1 MSAEAGK
8 RTSQEAEKRTGSEA
22 GKHTTPETGKRASPE
37 TGRRT
42 SGGPARQQDGARRLA
57 PAPVLD
63 VDPLLDDPQTR
74 IVVCCG
80 SGGVGKTTTAAALG
94 LRAAE
99 RGRKVVVLT
108 IDPARRLAQSMGI
121 DSLDNTPRR
130 VKGVDD
136 SAGGELHAMM
146 LDMKRTFDEI
156 VEAHADPDRAA
167 AILGN
172 PFYQSLSAGFA
183 GTQEYMA
190 MEKLGQLRGRDEWD
204 LIVVDTPPSRS
215 ALDFLDAPKRLGSFL
230 DGKLIRVLLAPAK
243 VGGRAGMKF
252 LNVGMSMMTGVLG
265 KVLGG
270 QFLKDVQTFVAA
282 MDSMFGGFRTRA
294 DATYKLLQAPGTAFL
309 VVAAPERDALREA
322 AYFVQRLAAEDMP
335 LAGLVLNRVHGS
347 GADRLS
353 AERAIAAAENLEDP
367 RIVDQSD
374 GKAGVRN
381 SPDTQGSS
389 ESAEPE
395 SGAAPDATAPG
406 SAPTPSPEA
415 PSPTAPG
422 TPADP
427 SAGTQA
433 TAPDATPDGTP
444 ERSVDGLAAGLL
456 RLHAER
462 MHLLAREQRTR
473 DRFTARHPEVAV
485 TEVAAL
491 PGDVHDLAG
500 LRDVG
505 ARLATDR
512 PELPDPGA

>member
-1 MSAEAGK
+1 MTPDPAAMPDSAHVNDPAQAPDG
-8 RTSQEAEKRTGSEA
+8 
-22 GKHTTPETGKRASPE
+22 HRAISAP
-37 TGRRT
+37 
-42 SGGPARQQDGARRLA
+42 RLLA
-57 PAPVLD
+57 
-63 VDPLLDDPQTR
+63 VDPLIDDPETR

-80 SGGVGKTTTAAALG
+80 AGGVGKTTTAAALG

-130 VKGVDD
+130 VKGID
-136 SAGGELHAMM
+136 GNGELHAMM

-156 VEAHADPDRAA
+156 VEAHADPDRASG
-167 AILGN
+167 ILSN

-190 MEKLGQLRGRDEWD
+190 MEKLGQLRARDEWD

-252 LNVGMSMMTGVLG
+252 LNVGMSMMTGALG
-265 KVLGG
+265 KLLGG
-270 QFLKDVQTFVAA
+270 QLLKDVQTFVAA

-322 AYFVQRLAAEDMP
+322 AYFVERLAAEDMP

-347 GADRLS
+347 GAAQLS
-353 AERAIAAAENLEDP
+353 AERALAAAENLDEP
-367 RIVDQSD
+367 RIVDQMD
-374 GKAGVRN
+374 GKAVRN
-381 SPDTQGSS
+381 SPDTYDSS
-389 ESAEPE
+389 
-395 SGAAPDATAPG
+395 D
-406 SAPTPSPEA
+406 SPEA
-415 PSPTAPG
+415 PATTGVQADSP
-422 TPADP
+422 
-427 SAGTQA
+427 
-433 TAPDATPDGTP
+433 APDRTVEHLTA
-444 ERSVDGLAAGLL
+444 RLL

-462 MHLLAREQRTR
+462 MRMLSREQRTR
-473 DRFTARHPEVAV
+473 DRFTALHPEVAV
-485 TEVAAL
+485 AEVAAL

-500 LRDVG
+500 LRNIGD
-505 ARLATDR
+505 RLATIR
-512 PELPDPGA
+512 PELPTSDD